1 METRLS
7 KHMRERS
14 PLWSVM
20 IDHEDLASLI
30 FSWFSGNDFKF
41 LSSVNRES
49 RRVLF
54 KRRVVPKRFRSERF
68 ETASTID
75 FALDHGLKM
84 DGALLCKAVEAG
96 NVELLK
102 YLHLELKVPLH
113 PNVIS
118 LAAQSGNVNMMEWLL
133 GHGRRIYLDTL
144 HYAVKSDS
152 LGMIQFLC
160 EYYTLAEEA
169 LLFMSEI
176 TPAASK
182 NGLRMLQYLCARGL
196 NLKESA
202 LPYYASKYGRIDM
215 LKYVKENALCEWNA
229 RECLEFTRSARFEA
243 LEEKRKKKRKTKIDE
258 FLMQRLS
265 QTIEWLETQIRD
277 GHDGVT
283 HLFQ

>member
-7 KHMRERS
+7 KQMRERS

-20 IDHEDLASLI
+20 IDHEDLASAI

-54 KRRVVPKRFRSERF
+54 KRRVVPKRFRSERL
-68 ETASTID
+68 ETASTIN

-84 DGALLCKAVEAG
+84 DYALLCKAVEAG
-96 NVELLK
+96 NVEL
-102 YLHLELKVPLH
+102 
-113 PNVIS
+113 
-118 LAAQSGNVNMMEWLL
+118 
-133 GHGRRIYLDTL
+133 
-144 HYAVKSDS
+144 
-152 LGMIQFLC
+152 
-160 EYYTLAEEA
+160 
-169 LLFMSEI
+169 
-176 TPAASK
+176 
-182 NGLRMLQYLCARGL
+182 LQYLCARGL

-202 LPYYASKYGRIDM
+202 LPYYASKYGRIDT
-215 LKYVKENALCEWNA
+215 LKHVKENVLCEWNA
-229 RECLEFTRSARFEA
+229 RECLEFARSARFEA

-258 FLMQRLS
+258 FLVQRLS

-283 HLFQ
+283 HLFQE